1 MKNYQK
7 LIAEIYEE
15 DKVFLTNDGRYY
27 AYGRVEGKL
36 QLSKMNAL
44 AIQLFLQRRRTEE
57 EKSLVIWSPVV
68 INQPLTQ
75 YLVGSRVSTN
85 LNQRSF

>member
-15 DKVFLTNDGRYY
+15 DKIFLTNDGRYY
-27 AYGRVEGKL
+27 AYGRVAGKL

-57 EKSLVIWSPVV
+57 ESRLIAWSPVV